1 VTTVSPRFFLVERYV
16 PARDASSIVA
26 TINELAESRDDARH
40 VGTVVIAGDE
50 TCLSVFEAEDAP
62 AVAAVS
68 EGLPLDRIVE
78 AEWFPGPS
86 S

>member
-1 VTTVSPRFFLVERYV
+1 VTTVSPRFLLVERYV

-40 VGTVVIAGDE
+40 VAIAIAGDE
-50 TCLSVFEAEDAP
+50 TCLSLFEAEDAP